1 MSNQEQERLRR
12 LQERQL
18 ADRDPKVKER
28 QFQRM
33 TAQRERKHRNKSYSL
48 GRAWGDIPHIWK
60 SSFYG
65 LLVGL
70 LIMLVLPYFW
80 NSSWTFIV
88 SILVTIV
95 TTMFGAI
102 VGNAIDTREEI
113 KNLMR

>member
-12 LQERQL
+12 LRERQL

-33 TAQRERKHRNKSYSL
+33 TAQREQKRDKSYSL
-48 GRAWGDIPHIWK
+48 ARAWGDIPHIWR

-70 LIMLVLPYFW
+70 FIMLVLPYFW
-80 NSSWTFIV
+80 DSSWTFLV
-88 SILVTIV
+88 SVLATIV
-95 TTMFGAI
+95 TTMFGAV
-102 VGNAIDTREEI
+102 VGNAIDAREEL